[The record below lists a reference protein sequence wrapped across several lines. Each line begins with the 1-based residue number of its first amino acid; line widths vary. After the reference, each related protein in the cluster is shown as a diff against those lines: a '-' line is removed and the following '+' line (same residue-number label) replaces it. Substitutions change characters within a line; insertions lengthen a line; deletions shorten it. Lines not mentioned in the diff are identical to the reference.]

1 MEPVRQVWGDNKRE
15 EVMARTLVQYLDAN
29 QVIRDLAEWDIK

>member
-1 MEPVRQVWGDNKRE
+1 VDQWKAKGGIE
-15 EVMARTLVQYLDAN
+15 VQYLDAN